1 MTADAA
7 WQGSG
12 GAVLVSEGMEAGGLG
27 QMVPEAD
34 LDELVER
41 AGPVF
46 SELAGRHVLITG
58 VSGFFGKWLL
68 AGLLHASR
76 ELDLDLH
83 VTGVARTASGLLTS
97 YPWLA
102 ANRSLT
108 LVDADVTT
116 WLGPAE
122 PIHDV
127 LHLATPASAAL
138 NRDHPKEMLHII
150 TTGMS
155 NMLERSSAQGAQ
167 RFLFAS
173 SGAVYGKVPPGSASV
188 SESYVGAPDPLDVTT
203 SYHQG
208 KRLAEHLG
216 ALHTRDG
223 ALEFKIARCFAF
235 AGPHLPLA
243 AHFAFGNFL
252 RDVVERGHVHVSGDG
267 TAVRSYLY
275 IADLVIWLLT
285 ILVRGESGR
294 PYNVGSE
301 QGVTIRQLAARVAA
315 HAGCEYSVAREP
327 GSDPPDVYV
336 PNTARAR
343 ADLGLREWTDLDAS
357 ISRTL
362 AFIRR

>member
-1 MTADAA
+1 
-7 WQGSG
+7 
-12 GAVLVSEGMEAGGLG
+12 MEAGGLG

-34 LDELVER
+34 LDEIVER
-41 AGPVF
+41 AGPVL
-46 SELAGRHVLITG
+46 SDLCGRHLLITG

-68 AGLLHASR
+68 ASLLHASR
-76 ELDLDLH
+76 ELDLDLR
-83 VTGVARTASGLLTS
+83 VTGVARAASRLLTD

-102 ANRSLT
+102 RDHSLT

-116 WLGPAE
+116 WLGPTN
-122 PIHDV
+122 PVHDV
-127 LHLATPASAAL
+127 LHLDTPASAAL
-138 NRDHPKEMLHII
+138 NRDHPEEMLRII
-150 TTGMS
+150 TAGMS
-155 NMLERSSAQGAQ
+155 NMLQRSSAQGAT
-167 RFLFAS
+167 RFLLAS
-173 SGAVYGKVPPGSASV
+173 SGAVYGKVPPGSALV
-188 SESYVGAPDPLDVTT
+188 SESYVGAPDPLDVNT

-216 ALHTRDG
+216 ALHARDG

-235 AGPHLPLA
+235 AGPHLPLT

-252 RDVVERGHVHVSGDG
+252 RDAVERGHVYVGGDG

-275 IADLVIWLLT
+275 IADLVVWLLT

-301 QGVTIRQLAARVAA
+301 HGVTIRQLAAYVAA

-336 PNTARAR
+336 PSTARAR
-343 ADLGLREWTDLDAS
+343 AELGLREWTDLDGS

-362 AFIRR
+362 SFLRR